1 MCGIIGHVNLGQ
13 EYFDTDF
20 VQNGLNKI
28 AHRGPDFSSFW
39 IDESNKC
46 IFGHTRLSI
55 IDLALRSN
63 QPMLDEITGN
73 CITYNGEI
81 YNYLELRK
89 ELVAEGF
96 KFKTDSDTEVILK
109 LYLKYGPD
117 CVNHLDG
124 MFAFGIWDQQNQKLF
139 LARDRV
145 GEKPLYYKVINN
157 AIYFA
162 SELPVFNCNTDDVNK
177 DAISVFLKLGYL
189 PPSINYYKNINQVLP
204 GEYLEFSVGR
214 IIRRIYWRRNFQ
226 NKLNISFKEATEET
240 DRLINLAVKKRLISD
255 VPLGSLLS
263 GGIDSSLVTAIAAK
277 HLNNIPT
284 FNVRFEDEQYSEHL
298 YARIMAKHVNA
309 QHNEIFAN
317 IENESFFKDIFSIY
331 GAPYADSSAVPSYMV
346 CRSASSF
353 VKVALNGDG
362 ADEIFGG
369 YSRYRMHNHLGFL
382 RSAKKLTFDVFLRFI
397 KLSTQ
402 NRPMRY
408 LNRLDSLVF
417 NPDFG
422 GYPIINEFYSF
433 DEISR
438 FQKVEIEDLFCTNW
452 LYNEII
458 EAREAANTN
467 LDRLLY
473 FDNKNYLPGDLLVK
487 MDIAS
492 MRNSLE
498 LRPPFCD
505 IELIDFVNRLPDE
518 YKINRTVGKLLLK
531 SIAIKYI
538 PDEIAFRRKKGFT
551 VPLSNWINNYCL
563 DDFGI
568 TNNNLLK
575 TEFSSINKKF
585 QTMPEK
591 YSSKVWSLY
600 SLNKFY
606 ESR

>member
-1 MCGIIGHVNLGQ
+1 
-13 EYFDTDF
+13 
-20 VQNGLNKI
+20 
-28 AHRGPDFSSFW
+28 
-39 IDESNKC
+39 
-46 IFGHTRLSI
+46 
-55 IDLALRSN
+55 
-63 QPMLDEITGN
+63 
-73 CITYNGEI
+73 
-81 YNYLELRK
+81 
-89 ELVAEGF
+89 
-96 KFKTDSDTEVILK
+96 
-109 LYLKYGPD
+109 
-117 CVNHLDG
+117 
-124 MFAFGIWDQQNQKLF
+124 
-139 LARDRV
+139 
-145 GEKPLYYKVINN
+145 
-157 AIYFA
+157 
-162 SELPVFNCNTDDVNK
+162 
-177 DAISVFLKLGYL
+177 
-189 PPSINYYKNINQVLP
+189 
-204 GEYLEFSVGR
+204 
-214 IIRRIYWRRNFQ
+214 
-226 NKLNISFKEATEET
+226 
-240 DRLINLAVKKRLISD
+240 
-255 VPLGSLLS
+255 
-263 GGIDSSLVTAIAAK
+263 
-277 HLNNIPT
+277 
-284 FNVRFEDEQYSEHL
+284 
-298 YARIMAKHVNA
+298 
-309 QHNEIFAN
+309 
-317 IENESFFKDIFSIY
+317 
-331 GAPYADSSAVPSYMV
+331 
-346 CRSASSF
+346 
-353 VKVALNGDG
+353 
-362 ADEIFGG
+362 
-369 YSRYRMHNHLGFL
+369 
-382 RSAKKLTFDVFLRFI
+382 
-397 KLSTQ
+397 
-402 NRPMRY
+402 MRY